1 MSLQDGLL
9 YKMYKRFR
17 LFSIIFCH
25 PVEWREHRCPL
36 RWRYQNDGVAI
47 MQRSYVI
54 KPELGKTYPFVSH
67 GKGIYLYD
75 RDGKRY
81 IDGCSGAVTA
91 SIGHAVEEVA
101 EAMYEQAKQV
111 SFAYRSQFSSEA
123 VEELGAKL
131 AEWAPG
137 SLNWSFFVSSG
148 SEATETAQKI
158 AIQYWQ
164 EKGFPSK
171 NRIISRWMSYHGI
184 TMGALSMSGHVLRR
198 KRFVPLL
205 ADYPT
210 ISAPYPYRRPEGM
223 PLEEYA
229 LRCANELET
238 AILRVGP
245 EHVAAFIAEPVIGA
259 SGGAVVPPDGYFQ
272 RIREI
277 CDKYQ
282 VLFIA
287 DEVMT
292 GIGRTGKAFGVDHW
306 GVQPD
311 LMALGKGMS
320 AGYTPMAAAM
330 ATEEI
335 IETIARGSGLIMAGH
350 TYSANP
356 QSAATALAVLRYME
370 KHNLVE
376 KAAKNGQYLLAK
388 LQQLA
393 EEIPLIGE
401 ARGLGLLCGLEFVK
415 EKATKEPFPLSQGVS
430 SRVIQRAFEKGL
442 LIYPAIGGLDGVAGD
457 AVIVSPPLTITT
469 EEIDELIGLLREAV
483 WSVQQELRQGSS
495 AS

>member
-1 MSLQDGLL
+1 
-9 YKMYKRFR
+9 
-17 LFSIIFCH
+17 
-25 PVEWREHRCPL
+25 
-36 RWRYQNDGVAI
+36 

-54 KPELGKTYPFVSH
+54 KPELGKSYPFVSH

-75 RDGKRY
+75 KEGNRY

-91 SIGHAVEEVA
+91 SIGHGVEEIA
-101 EAMYEQAKQV
+101 EAMYAQARSV
-111 SFAYRSQFSSEA
+111 SFAYRSHFSSDA

-164 EKGFPSK
+164 EKGYATK

-205 ADYPT
+205 ADGPK
-210 ISAPYPYRRPEGM
+210 ISPPYPYRRPEGM
-223 PLEEYA
+223 SLEAYA
-229 LRCANELET
+229 LACANELET
-238 AILRVGP
+238 AILRIGP

-292 GIGRTGKAFGVDHW
+292 GVGRTGKPFGIDHW

-330 ATEEI
+330 ATDDI

-356 QSAATALAVLRYME
+356 QSAAVSLAVLRYVE
-370 KHNLVE
+370 KHQLVE
-376 KAAKNGQYLLAK
+376 KAAERGAYLLSR
-388 LQQLA
+388 LRELA
-393 EEIPLIGE
+393 DELPLIGE
-401 ARGLGLLCGLEFVK
+401 ARGLGMLCGLEFVK
-415 EKATKEPFPLSQGVS
+415 DKKTREPFPLAQGVTA
-430 SRVIQRAFEKGL
+430 RIIKRAFEKGL
-442 LIYPAIGGLDGVAGD
+442 LIYPATGGLDGVAGD
-457 AVIVSPPLTITT
+457 AVIIAPPLTITT
-469 EEIDELIGLLREAV
+469 EEIDELIALLKESIA
-483 WSVQQELRQGSS
+483 SVEQELRQE
-495 AS
+495 ALLV

>member
-1 MSLQDGLL
+1 M
-9 YKMYKRFR
+9 
-17 LFSIIFCH
+17 
-25 PVEWREHRCPL
+25 E
-36 RWRYQNDGVAI
+36 
-47 MQRSYVI
+47 RSYVI
-54 KPELGKTYPFVSH
+54 KPELGKTYPQVSH

-75 RDGKRY
+75 VAGKRY

-91 SIGHAVEEVA
+91 SIGHGIEEIA
-101 EAMYEQAKQV
+101 EAMREQALKV
-111 SFAYRSQFSSEA
+111 SFAYRSHFSSEA

-131 AEWAPG
+131 ASWAPG
-137 SLNWSFFVSSG
+137 ELNWSFFVNSG

-164 EKGFPSK
+164 EKGRPTK
-171 NRIISRWMSYHGI
+171 TRMVSRWMSYHGI

-210 ISAPYPYRRPEGM
+210 ISPPYPYRRPDGM
-223 PLEEYA
+223 SLEQYA
-229 LRCANELET
+229 SHCANELET

-245 EHVAAFIAEPVIGA
+245 DQLAAFIAEPVIGA

-277 CDKYQ
+277 CDKYD

-292 GIGRTGKAFGVDHW
+292 GVGRTGEKFGMDHW
-306 GVQPD
+306 GVKPD
-311 LMALGKGMS
+311 LMTLGKGMS
-320 AGYTPMAAAM
+320 AGYTPMAATM
-330 ATEEI
+330 ATDAI
-335 IETIARGSGLIMAGH
+335 IDTITRGSGLIMAGH

-356 QSAATALAVLRYME
+356 QSAAVSLAVLRYVE
-370 KHNLVE
+370 AHHLVE
-376 KAAKNGQYLLAK
+376 RAAVQGAYLLKK
-388 LQQLA
+388 LQELA

-415 EKATKEPFPLSQGVS
+415 EKKTREPFPLSKGVANQ
-430 SRVIQRAFEKGL
+430 VIAKAFENGL
-442 LIYPAIGGLDGVAGD
+442 LVYPATGGLEGIAGD
-457 AVIVSPPLTITT
+457 SIIISPPLTITT
-469 EEIDELIGLLREAV
+469 EEIDELVELLKKTV
-483 WSVQQELRQGSS
+483 MQVQEDLRKEQS
-495 AS
+495 

>member
-1 MSLQDGLL
+1 M
-9 YKMYKRFR
+9 
-17 LFSIIFCH
+17 
-25 PVEWREHRCPL
+25 E
-36 RWRYQNDGVAI
+36 
-47 MQRSYVI
+47 RSYVI

-75 RDGKRY
+75 KEGNRY

-91 SIGHAVEEVA
+91 SIGHAVEEIG
-101 EAMYEQAKQV
+101 EAMYAQAKEV
-111 SFAYRSQFSSEA
+111 SFAYRSHFSSDA

-131 AEWAPG
+131 ASWAPG
-137 SLNWSFFVSSG
+137 SLNWTFFVSSG

-164 EKGFPSK
+164 EKGRPTK

-205 ADYPT
+205 EDYPS
-210 ISAPYPYRRPEGM
+210 ISAPYPYRRPEGTS
-223 PLEEYA
+223 LEDYA
-229 LRCANELET
+229 LLCANELET

-245 EHVAAFIAEPVIGA
+245 EQVAAFIAEPVIGA
-259 SGGAVVPPDGYFQ
+259 SGGAVVPPNGYFQ

-277 CDKYQ
+277 CDKYE

-292 GIGRTGKAFGVDHW
+292 GIGRTGKRFGVDHW
-306 GVQPD
+306 GVVPD

-320 AGYTPMAAAM
+320 AGYTPMAATM
-330 ATEEI
+330 VSDEI
-335 IETIARGSGLIMAGH
+335 IETITQGSGLIMAGH

-356 QSAATALAVLRYME
+356 QSAAVSLAVLKYVE
-370 KHNLVE
+370 KHQLVQ
-376 KAAKNGQYLLAK
+376 KAAEQGAYLLSR
-388 LQQLA
+388 LQELA
-393 EEIPLIGE
+393 DELPLIGE

-415 EKATKEPFPLSQGVS
+415 NKTTKEPFPLSQGVS
-430 SRVIQRAFEKGL
+430 AKVIAKAFEKGL
-442 LIYPAIGGLDGVAGD
+442 LVYPAVGGLEGIAGD
-457 AVIVSPPLTITT
+457 SVILSPPLTITKA
-469 EEIDELIGLLREAV
+469 EIDELIGILKEAIL
-483 WSVQQELRQGSS
+483 SVQQELQEQVWIG
-495 AS
+495 